1 MIEIEA
7 SGEDC
12 LCDFTFDFYWQHQGT
27 RLDPPQKVGGSSYKD
42 MVDGLKRGET
52 VLIRGDVGGR
62 LGSSLG
68 VDLVKLGGEGGPIDG
83 TGYIIVDGDVG
94 RRLGISM
101 LRGAV
106 YVSGE
111 VASPVG
117 NIVEVETDKTGY
129 KKYVSVTEVLERGGP
144 ILQPNHLDEGKL
156 ILADGLVR
164 ETLAA
169 RNVADKTVRV
179 KGDAGMSA
187 GILMR
192 SGSLDVRGNAGRNTG
207 VLMRGGRLV
216 VRGRCEDFT
225 GTEMRGGEIFVQGD
239 AGGYICPRMKGGA
252 IFARDGKPVPPA
264 RAHILKGD
272 EAGLVARMLEINNI
286 QAMVYKR
293 FSL

>member
-27 RLDPPQKVGGSSYKD
+27 RLDPHQKVGGSSYND
-42 MVDGLKRGET
+42 MVDGLKRGDA

-68 VDLVKLGGEGGPIDG
+68 VDLVKLGGEGGPIEG

-129 KKYVSVTEVLERGGP
+129 KKYVSVTEVLERGGS
-144 ILQPNHLDEGKL
+144 ILQPNHLDEGNL
-156 ILADGLVR
+156 FLADGLVR

-192 SGSLDVRGNAGRNTG
+192 SGSLAVRGNAGRNTG

-216 VRGRCEDFT
+216 VRGICEDFT

-264 RAHILKGD
+264 RAHTLKGD
-272 EAGLVARMLEINNI
+272 EAGLVARMLGINNI
-286 QAMVYKR
+286 QAMMYRR